1 MPSIRSDTSIVG
13 RQASQPTATL
23 LRWLLLA
30 LLAAAPLPLRAQSA
44 GRSGDGYLFR
54 RPVISLTIRGG
65 YDRPTAGSDIY
76 DFTTRQLTL
85 DKGDFAAG
93 SYQIDL
99 GVRLAERI
107 DLVFGGG
114 EARRTKG
121 SEFRR
126 YIDSDDQPIE
136 QETALRRVPL
146 TVGVRYALTSPGDRV
161 SRFAWIPARFTP
173 WIGAGG
179 GAMYYVFEQRGDF
192 VDFETLDVFNKRFRS
207 DGFAPVGYASVGAD
221 IGLTPRLL
229 LSGDVRYSAARAQLS
244 DAFQGF
250 ERIDLSGTAA
260 TLGFTVRY

>member
-1 MPSIRSDTSIVG
+1 MPPIRPVTPAAATAAY
-13 RQASQPTATL
+13 RTAASL
-23 LRWLLLA
+23 LPWLLLA
-30 LLAAAPLPLRAQSA
+30 LLAAAPLPLLAQIA

-54 RPVISLTIRGG
+54 RPVISLTVRGG

-76 DFTTRQLTL
+76 DFTTTQLTL

-99 GVRLAERI
+99 GVRLADRV

-121 SEFRR
+121 SEFRK
-126 YIDSDDQPIE
+126 YIDNDDQPIE

-146 TVGVRYALTSPGDRV
+146 TVGVRYALTSPGDRI
-161 SRFAWIPARFTP
+161 SRFAWVPARFTP

-179 GAMYYVFEQRGDF
+179 GSMYYVFEQRGDF
-192 VDFETLDVFNKRFRS
+192 VDFETLDVFNRRFRS
-207 DGFAPVGYASVGAD
+207 NGFAPMGYASLGAD

-229 LSGDVRYSAARAQLS
+229 LSADLRYSAARAALS
-244 DAFQGF
+244 NAFEGF
-250 ERIDLSGTAA
+250 EKIDLSGTAA